1 MYSEE
6 LFITFVTERM
16 WWLL

>member
-16 WWLL
+16 WW